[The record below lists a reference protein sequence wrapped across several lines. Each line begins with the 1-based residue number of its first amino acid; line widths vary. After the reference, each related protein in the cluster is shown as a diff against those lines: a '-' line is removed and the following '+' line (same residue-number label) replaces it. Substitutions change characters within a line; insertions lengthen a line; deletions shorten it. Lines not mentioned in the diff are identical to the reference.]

1 MELLN
6 EIFEVC
12 IIPLLGV
19 LTAFLVQYLRAKSK
33 EIITGLDNDA
43 AQEYVEMITN
53 TVTNCVIATN
63 QTYVETLKKQN
74 KFDADAQKVAFEKT
88 LNAVIAVLSDDAK
101 DYIVKTTGDLNTYLT
116 NLIEAKVNENKVVV
130 M

>member
-1 MELLN
+1 MELLT
-6 EIFEVC
+6 EIFEIC

-19 LTAFLVQYLRAKSK
+19 LTAFAVQYLKAKSK
-33 EIITGLDNDA
+33 EIIAGLDNDA
-43 AQEYVEMITN
+43 AQEYIEMITN

>member
-1 MELLN
+1 MEILT

-19 LTAFLVQYLRAKSK
+19 LTTFAVQYLRAKSK
-33 EIITGLDNDA
+33 EIIAGLDNDA

-116 NLIEAKVNENKVVV
+116 NLIEAKVNENKVIVA
-130 M
+130 

>member
-1 MELLN
+1 MELLT
-6 EIFEVC
+6 EIFEIC

-19 LTAFLVQYLRAKSK
+19 LTAFAVQYLKAKSK
-33 EIITGLDNDA
+33 EIIAGLDNDA
-43 AQEYVEMITN
+43 AQEYIEMITN

-74 KFDADAQKVAFEKT
+74 KFDANAQKVAFEKT

-130 M
+130 I

>member
-1 MELLN
+1 MELLSQ
-6 EIFEVC
+6 IFEVC
-12 IIPLLGV
+12 IIPLLSV
-19 LTAFLVQYLRAKSK
+19 LTAFAVQYLRAKSK
-33 EIITGLDNDA
+33 EIIAGLDNDT
-43 AQEYVEMITN
+43 AQEYIEMITN

-88 LNAVIAVLSDDAK
+88 LNAVIAILGDDAK

-130 M
+130 I

>member
-6 EIFEVC
+6 EIFEIC

-19 LTAFLVQYLRAKSK
+19 LTAFVVQYLKAKSK
-33 EIITGLDNDA
+33 EIIAGLDNDT
-43 AQEYVEMITN
+43 AQEYIEMITN

-101 DYIVKTTGDLNTYLT
+101 NYIVKTTGDLNTYLT

>member
-6 EIFEVC
+6 EIFEIC

-19 LTAFLVQYLRAKSK
+19 LTAFAVQYLRAKSK
-33 EIITGLDNDA
+33 EIIAGLDNDA
-43 AQEYVEMITN
+43 AQEYIEMITN

>member
-6 EIFEVC
+6 EIFEIC

-19 LTAFLVQYLRAKSK
+19 LTAFAVQYLRAKSK
-33 EIITGLDNDA
+33 EIIASLDNDT

-101 DYIVKTTGDLNTYLT
+101 NYIVKTTGDLNTYLT

>member
-6 EIFEVC
+6 EIFEIC

-19 LTAFLVQYLRAKSK
+19 LTAFAVQYLRAKSK
-33 EIITGLDNDA
+33 EIIAGLDNDI
-43 AQEYVEMITN
+43 AQEYIEMITN

-88 LNAVIAVLSDDAK
+88 LNAVIAVLSNDAK
-101 DYIVKTTGDLNTYLT
+101 NYIVKTTGDLNTYLT